1 MEGEVP
7 NKNVAIF
14 ILPNTLSKNYLVDI
28 KKAALKNN
36 FLIQDKFQ

>member
-14 ILPNTLSKNYLVDI
+14 ILPNTLSKNYLDDI
-28 KKAALKNN
+28 KKSSTEKQFPNSR
-36 FLIQDKFQ
+36 